1 MKKVV
6 CGFLLLFVLVACG
19 VANKIVNPEVN
30 KTKGSIPSLN
40 IKEGRVYGNAGCN
53 NYTADIKIDD
63 TNHKITIG
71 AVAST
76 KMYCKWIKSEVT
88 FLKFLSMANGYKI
101 KENILELY
109 KDNILLMKF
118 KVEE

>member
-1 MKKVV
+1 M
-6 CGFLLLFVLVACG
+6 GLMD
-19 VANKIVNPEVN
+19 

-40 IKEGRVYGNAGCN
+40 IKEGRIYGNAGCN

-88 FLKFLSMANGYKI
+88 FLKFLSMVNGYKI
-101 KENILELY
+101 KENILEFY